1 MQLERNNRQMKITPL
16 GINGA
21 WLVQSPV
28 LFDERG
34 FFREWFKNQ
43 DVQSTTGIDFSIQ
56 QANLSFSHKGVI
68 RGIHYS
74 LAPTGQAKWLTCV
87 SGAVMD
93 VIVDI
98 RPNSPTYKGIE
109 YIKLMPDTGDSVL
122 IGPGL
127 GHGFMSL
134 EEPSLVSYL
143 LSSPYAPEFEYEIS
157 PRDTDLK
164 IEWESNS
171 GLELTNILSKKD
183 YLAPSLE
190 NRRVNGLLP
199 TNQ

>member
-1 MQLERNNRQMKITPL
+1 MQLGRNNRQMKVTPL
-16 GINGA
+16 GIDGA

-28 LFDERG
+28 LLDDRG
-34 FFREWFKNQ
+34 YFREWFKNE
-43 DVQSTTGIDFSIQ
+43 DIQSTTGINFSIQ

-74 LAPTGQAKWLTCV
+74 LTPTGQAKWLTCV
-87 SGAVMD
+87 TGSVLD

-98 RPNSPTYKGIE
+98 RPNSPTYKRTE
-109 YIKLMPDTGDSVL
+109 YIKLLPDTGESIL

-134 EEPSLVSYL
+134 EEPSVVSYL

-157 PRDTDLK
+157 PRDSELN
-164 IEWESNS
+164 IEWQLNS

-183 YLAPSLE
+183 SLAPSLE
-190 NRRVNGLLP
+190 NRRVSGLLP
-199 TNQ
+199 TY